1 MDTPNLEPSR
11 LGRLSCGSARPF
23 PSVPVL
29 WTTPS
34 ALLCRVNA
42 PADPASAAGRSAT
55 IRLSVDGIAATPA
68 SAASIF
74 TFLAASATAS
84 IDGISPASSSAA
96 GGLSVCLDGSGLLG
110 GGSWTVLLGDAPC
123 IPNGTLTATQL
134 CCVTTAHAVG
144 AVSVQ
149 SGSAHFSRSRERH
162 KLHRTRP

>member
-11 LGRLSCGSARPF
+11 LGVGRLFVRLGH
-23 PSVPVL
+23 SVPVL

-55 IRLSVDGIAATPA
+55 VRLSVDGIAATSA

-84 IDGISPASSSAA
+84 IDGISPA
-96 GGLSVCLDGSGLLG
+96 
-110 GGSWTVLLGDAPC
+110 
-123 IPNGTLTATQL
+123 
-134 CCVTTAHAVG
+134 
-144 AVSVQ
+144 
-149 SGSAHFSRSRERH
+149 
-162 KLHRTRP
+162 